1 MNSKNVMIILFSFIL
16 VLSISTSCYLF
27 TYDELIKQD
36 TARINNETN
45 QIEGKT
51 KKLKDYHQALK
62 SLTGFFMNIESRSAL
77 KSIEDA
83 DVDTDQIEKELET
96 ARKDYNNPSS
106 PNFLG
111 LTNLIKESESDS
123 DMKDNSSRNKI
134 YFVNL
139 EKILQACISRI
150 HVLQNSNA
158 SLEESINNEKR
169 KAEQKNN
176 LKNSIIE
183 KRTQTLNALKAEY
196 EQLSSRYSE
205 QLDNIK
211 EQQRK
216 AEDERDNDVRTKGSL
231 EEKLAQQKSEYE
243 STISQKKNEILKI
256 QAEKYGRTA
265 YSEVN
270 KQKAFQP
277 EEEKEDGTVI
287 YTDPLSQSVY
297 IDLGKEYNVIP
308 GLKFDVYR
316 NAKQG
321 NKKFVGRI
329 EVQKIQDKIST
340 ATIIEIVD
348 PLDPIVDG
356 DSLSNP
362 MYRKDKPVYV
372 SFAGTLHNV
381 TNEEAT
387 KFIEKVGAKVEKRVN
402 AKTNYVIV
410 GPQVEDNLN
419 YRDATKF
426 GIPLMTEQVL
436 FKYIGY

>member
-1 MNSKNVMIILFSFIL
+1 MIILFSFIL
-16 VLSISTSCYLF
+16 VVSISIFFYLL
-27 TYDELIKQD
+27 TYKELINQ
-36 TARINNETN
+36 ETN
-45 QIEGKT
+45 RIQSEKAQIDQKIT
-51 KKLKDYHQALK
+51 KLNDYYKALQ
-62 SLTGFFMNIESRSAL
+62 SLTGFFMNADSRSLL
-77 KSIEDA
+77 KSMD
-83 DVDTDQIEKELET
+83 DVSVDIDQLIKEIET
-96 ARKDYNNPSS
+96 ATKEYNNPSS
-106 PNFLG
+106 QSYLG
-111 LTNLIKESESDS
+111 LTSLVTGEADSEL
-123 DMKDNSSRNKI
+123 KDNNAENKTSW
-134 YFVNL
+134 VNI
-139 EKILQACISRI
+139 EKILEACISRI
-150 HVLQNSNA
+150 HVLQNSIA
-158 SLEESINNEKR
+158 SLEEAINNEKD
-169 KAEQKNN
+169 KAKLKNN
-176 LKNSIIE
+176 LKDAIIQS
-183 KRTQTLNALKAEY
+183 RTETLNALKEDY
-196 EQLSSRYSE
+196 EQLSSKYSE
-205 QLDNIK
+205 QLDKIK

-216 AEDERDNDVRTKGSL
+216 AEEERDKDVQTKGSL
-231 EEKLAQQKSEYE
+231 EEELARAKSEYE
-243 STISQKKNEILKI
+243 SKISQKKNEILKI

-270 KQKAFQP
+270 KQKVFQP

-287 YTDPLSQSVY
+287 YTDALSQYVY
-297 IDLGKEYNVIP
+297 IDLGKESNVIP

-329 EVQKIQDKIST
+329 EVSKIQDNIST

-356 DSLSNP
+356 DFLSNP

-410 GPQVEDNLN
+410 GNQVEDNLN

>member
-1 MNSKNVMIILFSFIL
+1 MNSKNIMIILFSFIL
-16 VLSISTSCYLF
+16 VLSISILAYLDTSR
-27 TYDELIKQD
+27 ELIVQD
-36 TARINNETN
+36 TIRIQYETEQIN
-45 QIEGKT
+45 QKT
-51 KKLKDYHQALK
+51 NKLTEYRQALQ
-62 SLTGFFMNIESRSAL
+62 SLTGFFVNADSRNSL
-77 KSIEDA
+77 KSMD
-83 DVDTDQIEKELET
+83 DVSVDTDQVAKELET
-96 ARKDYNNPSS
+96 ATKDYSDPSS
-106 PNFLG
+106 QSYLG
-111 LTNLIKESESDS
+111 LTSLIKDDPESDIKDNNSES
-123 DMKDNSSRNKI
+123 KSS
-134 YFVNL
+134 FVNI

-150 HVLQNSNA
+150 YALQNNNA
-158 SLEESINNEKR
+158 SLEEFINNEKQ
-169 KAEQKNN
+169 KAKQKNM
-176 LKNSIIE
+176 LKETIIQKKDE
-183 KRTQTLNALKAEY
+183 TLKALKDEY

-211 EQQRK
+211 EQQRR
-216 AEDERDNDVRTKGSL
+216 AEDERDKDVQLKGSL
-231 EEKLAQQKSEYE
+231 EEKLAQKKSEYE
-243 STISQKKNEILKI
+243 SIISQKKNEILKI

-270 KQKAFQP
+270 KQKTFQP

-297 IDLGKEYNVIP
+297 IDLGKESNVIP

-321 NKKFVGRI
+321 NKKFIGRI

-356 DSLSNP
+356 DLLSNP

-372 SFAGTLHNV
+372 AFAGSLHNV

-387 KFIEKVGAKVEKRVN
+387 KFIEKIGAKVEKRVN

-410 GPQVEDNLN
+410 GYQVEDNLN
-419 YRDATKF
+419 YRDAAKF

-436 FKYIGY
+436 FQYIGY

>member
-1 MNSKNVMIILFSFIL
+1 MNSKNIMIILFSFIL
-16 VLSISTSCYLF
+16 VLSISILAYLDTSRNLIAQDTIRIQYE
-27 TYDELIKQD
+27 TEQIKQ
-36 TARINNETN
+36 
-45 QIEGKT
+45 KT
-51 KKLKDYHQALK
+51 EKLTEYHQALQ
-62 SLTGFFMNIESRSAL
+62 SLTGFFINADSRNSL
-77 KSIEDA
+77 KSMMDVS
-83 DVDTDQIEKELET
+83 VDTDQLVKELET
-96 ARKDYNNPSS
+96 ASKDYSDPSS
-106 PNFLG
+106 QSYLG
-111 LTNLIKESESDS
+111 LTNLIKDDSESDI
-123 DMKDNSSRNKI
+123 KDNNSGSKPS
-134 YFVNL
+134 FVNI
-139 EKILQACISRI
+139 EKVLQACISRI
-150 HVLQNSNA
+150 YVLQNNNA
-158 SLEESINNEKR
+158 SLEDFIKNEKQ
-169 KAEQKNN
+169 KAKQKNI
-176 LKNSIIE
+176 LKETILQKKNE
-183 KRTQTLNALKAEY
+183 TLKALKDEY
-196 EQLSSRYSE
+196 EQLSSRYNE

-216 AEDERDNDVRTKGSL
+216 AEDERDKDVQIKGSL
-231 EEKLAQQKSEYE
+231 EEKLAQKKSEYE
-243 STISQKKNEILKI
+243 SIISQKKNEILKI

-270 KQKAFQP
+270 KQKTFQP

-297 IDLGKEYNVIP
+297 IDLGKECNIIP

-321 NKKFVGRI
+321 NKKFIGRI

-356 DSLSNP
+356 DLLSNP

-372 SFAGTLHNV
+372 AFAGTLHNV

-410 GPQVEDNLN
+410 GYQVEDNLN
-419 YRDATKF
+419 YRDAAKF

-436 FKYIGY
+436 FQYIGY